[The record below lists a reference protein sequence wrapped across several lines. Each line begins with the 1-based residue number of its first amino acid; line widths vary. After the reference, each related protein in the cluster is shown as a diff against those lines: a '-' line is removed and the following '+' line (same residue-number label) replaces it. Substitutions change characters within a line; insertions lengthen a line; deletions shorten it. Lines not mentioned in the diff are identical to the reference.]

1 MSDVVISGGED
12 TESNEI
18 MQAAKLQYGGDKVHH
33 MGRRMSGMPLLYR
46 MEKCYVHLDTQ
57 QLQNLNTVLD
67 KFPTPPV
74 GLQTGGPAGQ
84 SGAAAL
90 NKGSTGGWGSIRGL
104 AEKFNMFSKS

>member
-1 MSDVVISGGED
+1 MSDVVSNGSED
-12 TESNEI
+12 TDSNDI

-57 QLQNLNTVLD
+57 QLQNLNVILD
-67 KFPTPPV
+67 KFPSPPQ
-74 GLQTGGPAGQ
+74 GLQTGGPTGQAG
-84 SGAAAL
+84 SAAQ
-90 NKGSTGGWGSIRGL
+90 NKGSAGSWGSIRGL